1 MPNVSI
7 IMSTYKEDPV
17 LVATAVDS
25 ILNQTYRDFELLV
38 VIDCPENDAV
48 RSLLRKKQQEDGRII
63 VIRNEQ
69 NLGLAASLNKALGLA
84 RGQYICRMDADDI
97 SLPSRIET
105 QLAFLTERNLDL
117 VGGRMTIIDE
127 WGNGLYDIPQPPV
140 KPKSVYRALRW
151 NNCVPHPTW
160 LGKAAVFEQAY
171 RMIPLC
177 EDYDFLLRASL
188 SGAKIANCDSI
199 VLKYRMTTDSISR
212 ASLYEQFLY
221 QRYIT
226 KAYKHHKVA
235 DLQELN
241 RSVKFSYSE
250 DKATRY
256 NKANGIFNDVL
267 SALNHRRFLRAL
279 MYSFRLLFCSAN
291 YLNKIMRLALAALA

>member
-7 IMSTYKEDPV
+7 IMSTYKEDPA

-25 ILNQTYRDFELLV
+25 ILNQTYHDLELIV
-38 VIDCPENDAV
+38 VIDCPENNAV
-48 RSLLRKKQQEDGRII
+48 QSLLHKKQQEDGRII
-63 VIRNEQ
+63 IIHNEH
-69 NLGLAASLNKALGLA
+69 NIGLAASLNKALGLA
-84 RGQYICRMDADDI
+84 NGRYICRMDADDI
-97 SLPSRIET
+97 SLSSRIET

-127 WGNGLYDIPQPPV
+127 TGNDLYDIPQPPV
-140 KPKSVYRALRW
+140 KPKAVYRALRW

-160 LGKAAVFEQAY
+160 LGKATVFEQAY

-177 EDYDFLLRASL
+177 EDYDFLLRASI

-199 VLKYRMTTDSISR
+199 VLKYRMTTESISR
-212 ASLYEQFLY
+212 TSLYEQFLY

-226 KAYKHHKVA
+226 KAYRHHKVA
-235 DLQELN
+235 DLQEVN
-241 RSVKFSYSE
+241 RNVKSSYSE
-250 DKATRY
+250 EKATRY
-256 NKANGIFNDVL
+256 NKANGIFNEVL
-267 SALNHRRFLRAL
+267 SALNNRRFLQAL

-291 YLNKIMRLALAALA
+291 YLNKIMRLALATLA